1 MNKGITE
8 QGKFLFVSEDELRK
22 IVANAIS
29 EERQRIQKEND
40 EAKEIACLS
49 RADVAKMLS
58 VNVNTLWRWARDGY
72 LSPKRVGRRV
82 LYLKSDVERI
92 INKG

>member
-8 QGKFLFVSEDELRK
+8 QGKFLFVSEDELKK

-40 EAKEIACLS
+40 EAKEVAYLS
-49 RADVAKMLS
+49 RADVAKMLG

-72 LSPKRVGRRV
+72 LSPKRVGRKV